1 MQTSLRLLKP
11 IINRELLQAISQS
24 EQHKKQWVNLKT
36 KENRVQWLLV
46 DDGPLT
52 FSLAIILLM
61 SQTKYRVPQL
71 DVVFHPSM
79 EVSVVQLH

>member
-1 MQTSLRLLKP
+1 M
-11 IINRELLQAISQS
+11 EVA
-24 EQHKKQWVNLKT
+24 KKQWLNKKT
-36 KENRVQWLLV
+36 KENRIQKLLV

-52 FSLAIILLM
+52 FSLASILLM